1 MVKIS
6 VMLWLLFFILIG
18 CAIIIGPSVIS
29 VKEEVRRP
37 VLENNDTGDNIDWIE
52 WDK

>member
-6 VMLWLLFFILIG
+6 FALWLLFFILIG

-37 VLENNDTGDNIDWIE
+37 VLSEPDTSGNIDWIE
-52 WDK
+52 W